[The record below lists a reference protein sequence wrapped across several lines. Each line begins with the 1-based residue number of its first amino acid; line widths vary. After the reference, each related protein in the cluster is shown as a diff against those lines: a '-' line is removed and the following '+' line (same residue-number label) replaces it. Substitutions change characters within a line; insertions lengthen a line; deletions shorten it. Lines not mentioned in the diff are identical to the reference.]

1 MSDVAV
7 ATSRWPFA
15 LSVARAEVLENM
27 ASHMPVA
34 MPQPTS
40 SEPSRMERGAWDR
53 FAQPNAAAPAP

>member
-7 ATSRWPFA
+7 ATSRWPLA
-15 LSVARAEVLENM
+15 LSLALAEVLENI

-40 SEPSRMERGAWDR
+40 SVPSRMERGAIER
-53 FAQPNAAAPAP
+53 CAQPNAAAPS